1 MSCSRLPWDGWWL
14 GGAQPCKQRGRI
26 WAFAL
31 LSERDLCLFDAFH
44 KHLHAHTHTI
54 TYLQLEVS
62 CCVQIPEG
70 VAVALPLYYAT
81 GSKWKGLMW
90 ATISGAAEPLGG
102 LIGYA
107 VLSSTGM

>member
-1 MSCSRLPWDGWWL
+1 MRV
-14 GGAQPCKQRGRI
+14 
-26 WAFAL
+26 L
-31 LSERDLCLFDAFH
+31 LL
-44 KHLHAHTHTI
+44 
-54 TYLQLEVS
+54 
-62 CCVQIPEG
+62 QIPEG

-90 ATISGAAEPLGG
+90 ATLSGAAEPLGG